1 MPQLNG
7 WKLQKKEAP
16 HIVQLEDFYLDI
28 YDNETGAWYSTR
40 GAVFKIT
47 GRILLGGELSQWKK
61 GMLKLYIHYKDNHP
75 NGLTMGHKSWGNGDY
90 FRIVK
95 VGTDE

>member
-7 WKLQKKEAP
+7 WKLQKREAL
-16 HIVQLEDFYLDI
+16 HINQLENFHLGI
-28 YDNETGAWYSTR
+28 YDDETGAWYSTYR
-40 GAVFKIT
+40 AAFKIT
-47 GRILLGGELSQWKK
+47 GRKISGGELAQWKK

-75 NGLTMGHKSWGNGDY
+75 NGLTMEHKSEGNGDY

-95 VGTDE
+95 ME